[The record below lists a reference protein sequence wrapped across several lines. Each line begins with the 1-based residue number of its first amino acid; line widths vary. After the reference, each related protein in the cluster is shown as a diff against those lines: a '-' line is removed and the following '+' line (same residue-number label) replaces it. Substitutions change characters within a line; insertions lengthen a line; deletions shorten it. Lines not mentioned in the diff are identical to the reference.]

1 MINAA
6 DLPAVR
12 ARAVDAAAVHQD
24 ADSDA
29 VGGIADAEVAQA
41 PGYPS
46 KKLVLENGR
55 YVVADPAK

>member
-12 ARAVDAAAVHQD
+12 ARTEGATVAEIQSGASAPRDAAAP
-24 ADSDA
+24 
-29 VGGIADAEVAQA
+29 A

>member
-12 ARAVDAAAVHQD
+12 ARAENAAP
-24 ADSDA
+24 
-29 VGGIADAEVAQA
+29 AEKEALAGAGA
-41 PGYPS
+41 PAPSYPS

-55 YVVADPAK
+55 YVLADPPK